1 MYKELY
7 EFIENNQDDII
18 ITGGVKEEII
28 HNLEKELG
36 FKFREEIREYLSKY
50 GIIMGYG
57 VEMLGCG
64 KNGESSLIRDTQR
77 FRKVGLEEE
86 YIVIRNVDEWI
97 YCFNNND
104 GKISSWD
111 RIERNHLI
119 KTNSFEQ
126 YILNELV
133 EAKEEWD

>member
-1 MYKELY
+1 
-7 EFIENNQDDII
+7 
-18 ITGGVKEEII
+18 
-28 HNLEKELG
+28 
-36 FKFREEIREYLSKY
+36 
-50 GIIMGYG
+50 MGYG